1 MVFGF
6 AFFIDI
12 QQYTRQQTTT
22 NVYSR
27 LQTFNQQI
35 VLDRWFSFASYKAN
49 DMKSNKYKQSVIPK
63 AETPNEWSHLK
74 LQQLR
79 KLVFEYIKNKYSGTT
94 IINID
99 TGLPITISVT
109 SARKTAFGEAIY
121 FKKAAATLLLPDLI
135 KYAEYNNWGKPKE
148 TDGPNIIGYLN
159 FKCKCLIDGKKEHV
173 RLAVQ
178 FQKGGKYYYNIE
190 INKKKA
196 HA

>member
-1 MVFGF
+1 MLDGF
-6 AFFIDI
+6 YYIVDI
-12 QQYTRQQTTT
+12 QKHIRQQTTT
-22 NVYSR
+22 NDYCR
-27 LQTFNQQI
+27 QQAFNQRI
-35 VLDRWFSFASYKAN
+35 VLDRWCFFAAYKAN

-63 AETPNEWSHLK
+63 AETPNEWSRLK

-94 IINID
+94 II
-99 TGLPITISVT
+99 
-109 SARKTAFGEAIY
+109 
-121 FKKAAATLLLPDLI
+121 
-135 KYAEYNNWGKPKE
+135 
-148 TDGPNIIGYLN
+148 
-159 FKCKCLIDGKKEHV
+159 DGKKENV